1 MVNFIL
7 KKIEINCAESL
18 LQVCRLSFLF
28 FSLLIPFLTLDDDK
42 PTGLQETI
50 VLYSQSVNIQLKRP
64 KRRALIYTRKYIGKL
79 KIY

>member
-1 MVNFIL
+1 MTV
-7 KKIEINCAESL
+7 KKIETNCADSLL
-18 LQVCRLSFLF
+18 LQVCGLSFLF

-64 KRRALIYTRKYIGKL
+64 KNRALINA
-79 KIY
+79 